1 MSTLHSFFGVVV
13 IGAALAAPASAQWPD
28 WPTPNVPRSA
38 DGEPNLD
45 APPPRRPNGKPDL
58 SGLWE
63 NRRGGDPSRQVATG
77 GEGSPPLA
85 TFFNL
90 GANMEGGQLPYQDWA
105 RELRDERVANDMKDN
120 PDAHCLPMG
129 LMQLHMHPQPRKIVH
144 TDDLIVIL
152 YEGNSGIRQI
162 FLDGRPLPPPDVLP
176 WWYGY
181 SVGHWEG
188 DELVVETVRLKDLGW
203 LDVNGSPITED
214 GMMIERFRR
223 PTFGSLEIDV
233 TIRDEK
239 AYTRPFTVRVNQRVM
254 LDTELI
260 EFICNENERSTQHF
274 DP

>member
-1 MSTLHSFFGVVV
+1 MNKLHRILGVVSACV
-13 IGAALAAPASAQWPD
+13 VLSAPALAQWPD
-28 WPTPNVPRSA
+28 WPTPNVPRTA
-38 DGEPNLD
+38 GGEPDLD
-45 APPPRRPNGKPDL
+45 APPPRTASGKPDL

-63 NRRGGDPSRQVATG
+63 NRRGGGP
-77 GEGSPPLA
+77 GSPAATADESSPPIA

-129 LMQLHMHPQPRKIVH
+129 LMQLHMHPQPRKIIQ
-144 TDDLIVIL
+144 TDDLIVML

-162 FLDGRPLPPPDVLP
+162 FLDGRPLPPADVLP

-233 TIRDEK
+233 TIHDEK
-239 AYTRPFTVRVNQRVM
+239 AYTRPFTVRVNQRIM

-260 EFICNENERSTQHF
+260 EFICNENEQSTQHF